1 MKLPGKV
8 CRSCIAL
15 GLVICL
21 YGPLVWAQDAGHLWG
36 PDWQM
41 IAVGL
46 FGILA
51 AGFGV
56 YWQWQ
61 RTSVKDL
68 ADGITRLDSRL
79 SGRIASVERDLNEFK
94 LLLAR
99 DYQSR
104 TELNR
109 ILDGMNATL
118 NTIQNTNMAIHRR
131 LGELGVPYQP
141 PA

>member
-1 MKLPGKV
+1 MKLPVKF

-21 YGPLVWAQDAGHLWG
+21 YGPLVWAQDAAHVWG

-61 RTSVKDL
+61 RTSVKELGD
-68 ADGITRLDSRL
+68 DITRLDCKL
-79 SGRIASVERDLNEFK
+79 STRISSVERDLNEFK

-109 ILDGMNATL
+109 ILDGMNSTL
-118 NTIQNTNMAIHRR
+118 NTIQNTNLAIHRR
-131 LGELGVPYQP
+131 LGELGVPYTP
-141 PA
+141 PT